1 MDKLVHALL
10 IATGVS
16 SFPFFYF
23 LIIQCVYNQP
33 NLQLISFIAGYSME
47 SLQIL
52 LIVFASGLVLTAL
65 VTVENDVPEYLINA
79 LYIGCYPS
87 LASI

>member
-1 MDKLVHALL
+1 
-10 IATGVS
+10 
-16 SFPFFYF
+16 
-23 LIIQCVYNQP
+23 
-33 NLQLISFIAGYSME
+33 ME

-65 VTVENDVPEYLINA
+65 VTIENDVPEYLINA